1 MMDLDSKVMLQ
12 SDFEDDPS
20 VVSSSERMDS
30 AKLSGLVLLTM
41 DFLLVLA
48 LNPVWLL
55 LFRSNLPLGK

>member
-1 MMDLDSKVMLQ
+1 MMDLDSKVTLQ